1 MPKKDIDYDC
11 VFIYCTHIFRKIK
24 INAYFGYYAFAYILG
39 GGWCIATSALLWAKT
54 TSNLSRKSFSDV
66 KRTLILKNL
75 SGTHVNN
82 RLLQKSSQIC
92 NLWKKLF
99 AIILHDTIFNKHFRL
114 CVFPFT
120 GISMP
125 SILYYHLRCVA
136 SYVRMQQ
143 AIVKR
148 WGNNCRTTRYFG
160 WYNFK
165 WKL

>member
-39 GGWCIATSALLWAKT
+39 GGWCIATSPLLRAKP
-54 TSNLSRKSFSDV
+54 TSNLSHKSFSDV

-92 NLWKKLF
+92 NL
-99 AIILHDTIFNKHFRL
+99 
-114 CVFPFT
+114 
-120 GISMP
+120 
-125 SILYYHLRCVA
+125 
-136 SYVRMQQ
+136 
-143 AIVKR
+143 
-148 WGNNCRTTRYFG
+148 
-160 WYNFK
+160 
-165 WKL
+165 